1 MKKYLL
7 LKIVLALVPAA
18 ILTQNWAWM
27 SANSII
33 GIAFIVLWLLC
44 IWIVLRIE
52 DKNKVIS
59 QLLRMAEIGFFLLP
73 ISALVLTLVIGSQAV
88 NSTTGAAQAGAA
100 IGTAIGGMMAVV
112 LGFIIGVAGGVIM
125 HLFSNR
131 YEKKITEKVEPKAMN
146 FFDKHKAVTIIL
158 VLAALIITAS
168 VKSTAE
174 KIEAVQTSTNQTS
187 PVVTSS
193 SEQEQPVKST
203 TPSPVVAEKISVT
216 RDSIGTP
223 EANVTFKN
231 TSTKEIDGIKARFK
245 VFNNF
250 DEPVNGFLA
259 DNNNFDALSQ
269 DKIPAGA
276 SSDGTWAMYN
286 FDGASKIKVEVFHV
300 HFTDGTT
307 WEE

>member
-33 GIAFIVLWLLC
+33 GIAFIVSWLLC
-44 IWIVLRIE
+44 IWIVVRIE

-88 NSTTGAAQAGAA
+88 NSTSGAAQAGAA

-112 LGFIIGVAGGVIM
+112 LGFIVGVAGGVIM
-125 HLFSNR
+125 HLLSNR
-131 YEKKITEKVEPKAMN
+131 YEKKITEKIEPKATN
-146 FFDKHKAVTIIL
+146 FFEGHKAVTIIL
-158 VLAALIITAS
+158 VLVVLIIIAS
-168 VKSTAE
+168 AASTKE
-174 KIEAVQTSTNQTS
+174 KKETVQTSTNQTNTEITTS
-187 PVVTSS
+187 ESVQLVKPV
-193 SEQEQPVKST
+193 
-203 TPSPVVAEKISVT
+203 TPSPVVAEKISVS

-223 EANVTFKN
+223 EANVTYKN
-231 TSTKEIDGIKARFK
+231 ISTKEIDGIKARFK

-250 DEPVNGFLA
+250 DEPVNGFLS

-276 SSDGTWAMYN
+276 SSEGTWAMYN